1 MAAILHIITK
11 ADDSLA
17 REVIAGQTQQAD
29 TRVEIVDLTEPD
41 ADYEL
46 LLEKIFA
53 ADSVEVW

>member
-17 REVIAGQTQQAD
+17 REVIERQARQPD
-29 TRVEIVDLTEPD
+29 ARVEVADLTKPEPD
-41 ADYEL
+41 YGL
-46 LLEKIFA
+46 LLDKIFA